1 MPVLHVSEGN
11 AVVDASNE
19 RIDTDG
25 MTSSRQPHGRGKH
38 KIVAGLLA
46 VVLGFLGAHHFYLG
60 SFSSGFTVLL
70 MSCFGVGFI
79 VGPVEGVMLLVMSDV
94 EFDAKYN
101 HRTPDAL
108 EFVFQ
113 QRP

>member
-1 MPVLHVSEGN
+1 MKTP
-11 AVVDASNE
+11 
-19 RIDTDG
+19 
-25 MTSSRQPHGRGKH
+25 QPSHGRGKH

-46 VVLGFLGAHHFYLG
+46 VVMGFLGVHHFYLG
-60 SFSSGFTVLL
+60 SLSSGFTVLL
-70 MSCFGVGFI
+70 MSCFGVGFV
-79 VGPVEGVMLLVMSDV
+79 VGPVEGVMLLMMSDV

-101 HRTPDAL
+101 HRVPDTL